1 MVVWLYELGQLS
13 LMLPPSHRRMK
24 WPWIFLAIFYSK
36 RFYQNIHPWD
46 NSVVDPVLRPQQ
58 RARRGRIIWTDEDSA
73 GAAQPE
79 DGSFPWLASLFLRQ
93 STGEAYFMCAA
104 TILTSRVLVSAAHCF
119 NDRLIFVW
127 LTQHHLDHLQISW
140 HGLVCAG
147 GGQLHGF
154 PGPKRA
160 DFPGLILLKALTSN
174 KIVIFK
180 LQFKPIKLKFC
191 ISRSRSSANQ
201 LSSIM
206 NSNL

>member
-24 WPWIFLAIFYSK
+24 WPWIFLDIFYSK
-36 RFYQNIHPWD
+36 RIRQNIHPWD

-127 LTQHHLDHLQISW
+127 LTQHHLDHLALYPMN
-140 HGLVCAG
+140 H
-147 GGQLHGF
+147 H
-154 PGPKRA
+154 
-160 DFPGLILLKALTSN
+160 LIVKSIPPLFSVMLLGS
-174 KIVIFK
+174 
-180 LQFKPIKLKFC
+180 
-191 ISRSRSSANQ
+191 
-201 LSSIM
+201 
-206 NSNL
+206 